1 MQRKHWDTP
10 RTLLQLATTCVF
22 RSKYICSK
30 MKCPT
35 VLKLQPPYLDNT
47 IIRDMVLS
55 LSLIHLRMTDC
66 TTNFH
71 TRYLFL
77 PHEHTV
83 SLLCPCRE
91 KCVCTFDLGLLV
103 VCIAPEAGNHYKH
116 FVSRYTC
123 HAMASSDSR
132 QSKVLVMP
140 PEPALIC
147 MRAGTGLWCN
157 CGSGEGQCLCP
168 ACAQYQSSDVHTPLR
183 FLYGNLHAFW
193 RRRMTLLIEVCK

>member
-30 MKCPT
+30 TKCPT

-77 PHEHTV
+77 PHDTHSIPLMPLQRKVCVHLWSGFARGLYRSWSRKPLQT
-83 SLLCPCRE
+83 LC
-91 KCVCTFDLGLLV
+91 VQIHL
-103 VCIAPEAGNHYKH
+103 
-116 FVSRYTC
+116 S
-123 HAMASSDSR
+123 
-132 QSKVLVMP
+132 
-140 PEPALIC
+140 
-147 MRAGTGLWCN
+147 CN
-157 CGSGEGQCLCP
+157 GE
-168 ACAQYQSSDVHTPLR
+168 LR
-183 FLYGNLHAFW
+183 FQAIKGVGDASRTCINMHESGNW
-193 RRRMTLLIEVCK
+193 PMM

>member
-140 PEPALIC
+140 PEPALIWERELAYDVIAVAAKVSAFAQPVHNIKAQ
-147 MRAGTGLWCN
+147 MYTHHLGFFMVISMLF
-157 CGSGEGQCLCP
+157 EGGGWLC
-168 ACAQYQSSDVHTPLR
+168 
-183 FLYGNLHAFW
+183 W
-193 RRRMTLLIEVCK
+193 